1 MVMIGCAGVA
11 GRCNNIAGCSDAPR
25 NANLRDI
32 CATTTESYLKIRD
45 VFTFRLASFCSRL
58 TVRVFMSNDIFS
70 NKMTRCTRTVEIVID
85 WDNYTSVNRINKNKF
100 KLN

>member
-32 CATTTESYLKIRD
+32 CANATESYLKTRD
-45 VFTFRLASFCSRL
+45 VFTSSLASICSRF
-58 TVRVFMSNDIFS
+58 RVGIFMSYSIFVKLCPEGAA
-70 NKMTRCTRTVEIVID
+70 NNVRIVKHFEISI
-85 WDNYTSVNRINKNKF
+85 
-100 KLN
+100 